1 MKIIFVCSANYL
13 AIPAALKLK
22 NAGLLQCVVIP
33 EQYKES
39 LLPNF
44 IQAGVEPDIIFTVT
58 KESLEEKTVELVRD
72 YDADAIFVI
81 TFPWK
86 LPQKI
91 LDAPRYGCINFH
103 PGLLPK
109 YKGADP
115 IFWQLKNR
123 EPYSGFTV
131 HRMTEIMD
139 EGPVLLEQKLPVIP
153 GETYGIH
160 QSRLGALAA
169 EIVLNVTD
177 IILSGAT
184 GVAEKTTEQGLF
196 LKKPDKLQVTI
207 DWQRHGAEDIEA
219 LVNASNP
226 RYNGAFTSF
235 RNMQLTILEVG
246 FANITDAPPDIK
258 PGTIIYADALY
269 GPIVA
274 CADGKFIKIN
284 TVCIPEGYVSGSKLV
299 SLGCVTGEQFN

>member
-13 AIPAALKLK
+13 AIPAALRLK
-22 NAGLLQCVVIP
+22 NAGMLQCVVIP
-33 EQYKES
+33 EQYKET
-39 LLPNF
+39 LLPHF
-44 IQAGVEPDIIFTVT
+44 IQAGIEQATIHTIT
-58 KESLEEKTVELVRD
+58 KESLEEKLVKLVQD
-72 YDADAIFVI
+72 YNADAIFVI

-86 LPQKI
+86 LSEKV
-91 LDAPRYGCINFH
+91 LAAPGYGCINFH

-123 EPYSGFTV
+123 ETYGGFTV
-131 HRMTEIMD
+131 HRMTDIMD
-139 EGPVLLEQKLPVIP
+139 EGPVLLEQKLQVIP

-160 QSRLGALAA
+160 QARLGALAA
-169 EIVLNVTD
+169 EIVLNVAD
-177 IILSGAT
+177 IVRSGSEGIDGKPRDPAI
-184 GVAEKTTEQGLF
+184 F
-196 LKKPDKLQVTI
+196 MKKPVKKQVTI
-207 DWQRHGAEDIEA
+207 DWQKQGAEDIEA

-226 RYNGAFTSF
+226 RYNGAFTSI
-235 RNMQLTILEVG
+235 RNMELTILEVG
-246 FANITDAPPDIK
+246 FADITDAPPDIK

-299 SLGCVTGEQFN
+299 SLGCVAGEQFN